1 MSIGSHRQSTLTPAL
16 NSPHAKHRLDT
27 GTERVRLDLDD
38 ELTAG
43 LWWPRSTD
51 YAAEIH
57 DLAYSCGLAL
67 GQRVERITFAWN
79 HETIERLR
87 TIRLSGL
94 LLGDP
99 ADGQPREEMHVYAV
113 GGHIVRLTVV
123 PPAAHG
129 VGSHAAPRADY
140 PAS

>member
-1 MSIGSHRQSTLTPAL
+1 MPIGSHRQSTLTPAL
-16 NSPHAKHRLDT
+16 NTPHAKHRLDT

-38 ELTAG
+38 ELRAG

-99 ADGQPREEMHVYAV
+99 GDGQPREEMHVYAV
-113 GGHIVRLTVV
+113 GGHIVRLIVV

-129 VGSHAAPRADY
+129 VGSHAATGQSDRT
-140 PAS
+140 S